1 MKTARMSGF
10 SFVCRGFRVFISV
23 KFRLKNA
30 QNYTKMYPFSD
41 KFNTKFNTKF
51 NIKSQQLY
59 VIAPPKYFA
68 PSASNCGSRQTKRSR

>member
-30 QNYTKMYPFSD
+30 QNYTKMYPFSN
-41 KFNTKFNTKF
+41 KFNTKFNTK
-51 NIKSQQLY
+51 SQQLY
-59 VIAPPKYFA
+59 VVAPPKHFA
-68 PSASNCGSRQTKRSR
+68 PGKSN